1 MTKEEEKKAVHS
13 AIESGEIEKETISSV
28 MSMLGKRRWAGQTPE
43 QRSKQMSK
51 VSKARWGK

>member
-1 MTKEEEKKAVHS
+1 
-13 AIESGEIEKETISSV
+13 